1 MEHPD
6 HISDDFYQS
15 WKLLAQELMDDDHH
29 LEHDLVLV
37 LIKILLNAKSKYH
50 PLEIAFDLGRS
61 KKFPNLMN
69 FLREDA
75 LWAGPSSE
83 SPIESS
89 EVFKGFWH
97 YSLPTGYS
105 MEPREASNPPTT
117 HLLKNKNLIQPR

>member
-1 MEHPD
+1 MGQISNLFRDNYHQIKENIHP
-6 HISDDFYQS
+6 S
-15 WKLLAQELMDDDHH
+15 
-29 LEHDLVLV
+29 
-37 LIKILLNAKSKYH
+37 
-50 PLEIAFDLGRS
+50 
-61 KKFPNLMN
+61 
-69 FLREDA
+69 

>member
-1 MEHPD
+1 MTHE
-6 HISDDFYQS
+6 
-15 WKLLAQELMDDDHH
+15 M
-29 LEHDLVLV
+29 
-37 LIKILLNAKSKYH
+37 KSLY
-50 PLEIAFDLGRS
+50 IGSRY
-61 KKFPNLMN
+61 
-69 FLREDA
+69 A